1 MPGLSDIILSPG
13 MILTLARGAGFSS
26 TRMVKGIPEDRM
38 AVAIALGESG
48 GNYFAHN
55 KIPPDDSYGL
65 WQINMLGSLG
75 PARRQQ
81 FGIDE
86 NKDLFDPG
94 TNARA
99 AHMVF
104 AEAGN
109 SFRPWSVYTS
119 GSWMRHRA
127 KALNA
132 KPENLP
138 EGSWADNLIPGTPGI
153 DDLPDIPNPL
163 DEIQSV
169 LSFITDADNWKRVAL
184 FIGGGVIL
192 VIALIAL
199 MDKLGAGKA
208 VGKVVTAMPAGRIAK
223 TVAKRVS

>member
-1 MPGLSDIILSPG
+1 MPGLSDVILSPG
-13 MILTLARGAGFSS
+13 MILTLARRAGFSS
-26 TRMVKGIPEDRM
+26 TRKVNGMPEDRM
-38 AVAIALGESG
+38 AVAISLGESG

-81 FGIDE
+81 FGIEE
-86 NKDLFDPG
+86 NEDLFDPL

-104 AEAGN
+104 VEAGN

-127 KALNA
+127 KAMNA

-138 EGSWADNLIPGTPGI
+138 EGSWADDLIPGTPGV
-153 DDLPDIPNPL
+153 DDLPDVPNPL
-163 DEIQSV
+163 DEIQAV
-169 LSFITDADNWKRVAL
+169 LSFITDPNNWKRVAL
-184 FIGGGVIL
+184 FIGGGIIL

-208 VGKVVTAMPAGRIAK
+208 VGKVVTAMPAGRVAK
-223 TVAKRVS
+223 AAAKRVS